1 MQRDIQFSRAAEKMK
16 ALNAAGAYGS
26 PEYSGAV
33 DSFIRSAPADVQN
46 EFLSVAIDRGYC
58 PAASATLAGGAYLW
72 DVRAVAAHYQIS
84 VIEADKRLSAKGAGR
99 YVFSDRGII

>member
-1 MQRDIQFSRAAEKMK
+1 MLKDIAFSKAAGRMK
-16 ALNAAGAYGS
+16 ELDAAGAYGS
-26 PEYSGAV
+26 PEYSEAV